1 MTNTN
6 TTTKI
11 TKRMNLN
18 ALLALEAVQANPNLV
33 AYCENEL
40 ALLDKKNASNTKRKS
55 PNAEANEALKEAILD
70 YLADANGLGYTVA
83 ELIKAVPELDG
94 LSTSKVSAI
103 LRMLIAENAVERYEE
118 KRKAYFKRVEA

>member
-6 TTTKI
+6 IKI

-18 ALLALEAVQANPNLV
+18 ELLTLKEVQAKPNLI

-55 PNAEANEALKEAILD
+55 PNAEANEALKEVILD
-70 YLADANGLGYTVA
+70 YLDDASGLGYTVA
-83 ELIKAVPELDG
+83 ELIKAIPELDG

-103 LRMLIAENAVERYEE
+103 LRMLINDKVVERYEE